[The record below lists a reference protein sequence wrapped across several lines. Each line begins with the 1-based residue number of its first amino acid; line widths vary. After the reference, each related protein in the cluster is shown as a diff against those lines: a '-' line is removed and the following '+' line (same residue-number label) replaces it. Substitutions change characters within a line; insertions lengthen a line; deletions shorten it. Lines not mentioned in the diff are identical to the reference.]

1 MNDKCSNY
9 LGFLLNKVLILPILK
24 QGRNYPDDTW
34 VFMLVAVC
42 QLGGLGDHLRLL
54 AKLEQLAFF
63 LI

>member
-1 MNDKCSNY
+1 MVSYSPLFIRN
-9 LGFLLNKVLILPILK
+9 LLLLNRK
-24 QGRNYPDDTW
+24 RNYPDDTW